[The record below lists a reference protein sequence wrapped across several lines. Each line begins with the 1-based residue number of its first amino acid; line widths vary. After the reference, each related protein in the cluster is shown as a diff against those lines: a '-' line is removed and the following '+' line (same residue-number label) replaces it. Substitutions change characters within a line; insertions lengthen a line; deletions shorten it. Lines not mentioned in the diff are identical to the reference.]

1 MATIRVRNIAPLK
14 DTETLNLTSVMLFIG
29 MQSTGKST
37 LMKILCF
44 CRWIEKRVMVD
55 GEELLYKYTH
65 YNRFRKELMKFH
77 RLNEAVFTDESKIEY
92 NGDCVTIELS
102 GRKSNVKIQRKKNF
116 AQCRHNAKLCFI
128 PAERNLLSAIS
139 NIDKNYKATDMD
151 VLFNYILEWGEAR
164 EQFTSNTP
172 LNLVIDPNMAYYYDE
187 KKGDVLKLNREQRTI
202 GTFYASSGVQSALP
216 VAVLANYI
224 GGLIG
229 TNGKK
234 SPMDYMRALSRY
246 LSTDEEGR
254 IEITSE
260 NLASVKQLLL
270 YKSIQ
275 LYIEEPEQNLF
286 PKSQSELVK
295 EVVRVVKKAMEATD
309 VQDSSVVMTTH
320 SPYVLTALNVMLA
333 TAKAFE
339 RNPEKT
345 MVLMGKENVMAH
357 DRFSAYYINREG
369 LLQNLIDEETGLIM
383 GEYLDSVSEEVDE
396 TMFLLNEIIY
406 ADAD

>member
-1 MATIRVRNIAPLK
+1 
-14 DTETLNLTSVMLFIG
+14 
-29 MQSTGKST
+29 
-37 LMKILCF
+37 
-44 CRWIEKRVMVD
+44 
-55 GEELLYKYTH
+55 
-65 YNRFRKELMKFH
+65 
-77 RLNEAVFTDESKIEY
+77 
-92 NGDCVTIELS
+92 
-102 GRKSNVKIQRKKNF
+102 
-116 AQCRHNAKLCFI
+116 
-128 PAERNLLSAIS
+128 
-139 NIDKNYKATDMD
+139 MD

-234 SPMDYMRALSRY
+234 SPMDYMRAISRF

-254 IEITSE
+254 LEITNE

-295 EVVRVVKKAMEATD
+295 EVVRVIKKAMEATD

-339 RNPEKT
+339 RNPQQTKE
-345 MVLMGKENVMAH
+345 LMGEDNIMGH
-357 DRFSAYYINREG
+357 NNFSAYYINRDG
-369 LLQNLIDEETGLIM
+369 MLVNLIDEETGLIM
-383 GEYLDSVSEEVDE
+383 GEYLDGVSEEVDE
-396 TMFLLNEIIY
+396 TMYQLNEIIY